1 MSVILCLYT
10 LLASLKQIRQ
20 KHFVSESGHLNS
32 HIFHMTVILTFEHAT
47 HQLIVVSYLN
57 IKKIPLLITKLRFDL
72 CPLE

>member
-1 MSVILCLYT
+1 MPIHIVSKFET
-10 LLASLKQIRQ
+10 DRR